1 MSTNNT
7 RNEEQIE
14 DIDSS
19 SVDSFIRELEE
30 KEKDL
35 HISSDLVIEVDE
47 SEVEHD
53 NIHDSFVAPNEAP
66 PAAAPPGMGDNEELE
81 IEPFETVDSVDLER
95 KISELTAERDELK
108 ESLIRRQRDFD
119 NHRKR
124 TDRERTETF
133 RNLVSNVASEM
144 LPVLD
149 NLNRALDAFSD
160 AEKDASE
167 KDFQNFFE
175 GIVLVNQQL
184 NEVLSSMG
192 VQPIPSVGEAFDPQ
206 YHEAVD
212 TVETDDHPPKTVLE
226 EILRGYKV
234 DEKVIRAS
242 MVRVAASKE
251 NNSE

>member
-14 DIDSS
+14 DVDSS

-35 HISSDLVIEVDE
+35 HIDSDLVIEVDD

-53 NIHDSFVAPNEAP
+53 NIHDSFVAPTEP
-66 PAAAPPGMGDNEELE
+66 QPAAPLNNGGNEEFE
-81 IEPFETVDSVDLER
+81 IEALDAADSSDLEER
-95 KISELTAERDELK
+95 IAKLKAERDELK

-124 TDRERTETF
+124 TDRERSETF
-133 RNLVSNVASEM
+133 RNLVSNVATQM

-160 AEKDASE
+160 VEHDASE

-192 VQPIPSVGEAFDPQ
+192 VQPIPSIGEAFDPQ